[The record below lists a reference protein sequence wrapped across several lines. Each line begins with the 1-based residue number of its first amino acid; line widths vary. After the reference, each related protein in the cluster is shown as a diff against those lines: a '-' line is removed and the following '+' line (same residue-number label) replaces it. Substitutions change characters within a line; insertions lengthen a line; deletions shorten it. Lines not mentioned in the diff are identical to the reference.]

1 MSRPFLY
8 LPACITHLRRLCLP
22 ATIAAECPPDPHK
35 ETNLPMTQSITA
47 QILDG
52 KLTSQ
57 QLVTSLGEELRML
70 AASQPVLPK
79 LVVVLVGDDPASQVY
94 VGKKAKMAVKIG
106 MLSEV
111 LTFPAQTSQEEL
123 VSVIRKLNADDTV
136 HGILVQ
142 LPLPKHINTLDIITT
157 VDPRKDVDG
166 LHPLNLGLLMTGDP
180 SACKPCTPA
189 GVITLLKAYNIP
201 MAGRHAVVLG
211 RSNIVG
217 KPMGMLL
224 LQENAT
230 VSYCHSK
237 TADLAAITRQ
247 ADILVAAV
255 GVPKMVTADF
265 IKPGAVVVDVGINRL
280 DGKLVGDVD
289 FDSAAETASFIT
301 PVPGG
306 VGPMTIATLMANTLE
321 LYKRRLGIQQ

>member
-1 MSRPFLY
+1 MSPSAT
-8 LPACITHLRRLCLP
+8 AC
-22 ATIAAECPPDPHK
+22 
-35 ETNLPMTQSITA
+35 
-47 QILDG
+47 ILDG

-57 QLVTSLGEELRML
+57 NLLDGLAVELGELKNQG
-70 AASQPVLPK
+70 AQLPK

-94 VGKKAKMAVKIG
+94 VNKKSKTAQKIG
-106 MLSEV
+106 MLSELKV
-111 LTFPAQTSQEEL
+111 YPAATTQSEL
-123 VSVIRKLNADDTV
+123 LAVIAELNQDASV

-142 LPLPKHINTLDIITT
+142 LPLPKQIDTLAVITAI
-157 VDPRKDVDG
+157 DPHKDVDG

-189 GVITLLKAYNIP
+189 GVMTMLKAYNVP
-201 MAGRHAVVLG
+201 LAGKNAVVLG

-230 VSYCHSK
+230 VTYCHSK
-237 TADLAAITRQ
+237 TADLAAVCRE

-255 GVPKMVTADF
+255 GVPNLVTADF
-265 IKPGAVVVDVGINRL
+265 IKPGAAVIDVGINRL
-280 DGKLVGDVD
+280 DGKLVGDVE
-289 FDSAAETASFIT
+289 FESASQKAGFIT

-306 VGPMTIATLMANTLE
+306 VGPMTIATLMANTLF
-321 LYKRRLGIQQ
+321 LYRQSKK

>member
-1 MSRPFLY
+1 MTPSAT
-8 LPACITHLRRLCLP
+8 AC
-22 ATIAAECPPDPHK
+22 
-35 ETNLPMTQSITA
+35 
-47 QILDG
+47 ILDG

-57 QLVTSLGEELRML
+57 NVLDSLTLELSAL
-70 AASQPVLPK
+70 KEQAAPLPK

-94 VGKKAKMAVKIG
+94 VNKKAKTAQKIG
-106 MLSEV
+106 MLSEL
-111 LTFPAQTSQEEL
+111 LTYPAATSQAEL
-123 VSVIRKLNADDTV
+123 LAVVQKLNQDASV

-142 LPLPKHINTLDIITT
+142 LPLPKHIDTLAIITAI
-157 VDPRKDVDG
+157 DPKKDVDG

-189 GVITLLKAYNIP
+189 GVMTLLKTYHVP
-201 MAGRHAVVLG
+201 LAGKNAVVLG

-230 VSYCHSK
+230 VTYCHSK
-237 TADLAAITRQ
+237 TADLAAVCRQ

-255 GVPKMVTADF
+255 GVPNLVTADF
-265 IKPGAVVVDVGINRL
+265 VKAGAAVIDVGINRL

-289 FDSAAETASFIT
+289 FASASEKAGFIT

-306 VGPMTIATLMANTLE
+306 VGPMTIATLMANTLF
-321 LYKRRLGIQQ
+321 LYRQAQK

>member
-1 MSRPFLY
+1 VLTY
-8 LPACITHLRRLCLP
+8 PA
-22 ATIAAECPPDPHK
+22 
-35 ETNLPMTQSITA
+35 S
-47 QILDG
+47 
-52 KLTSQ
+52 TSQ
-57 QLVTSLGEELRML
+57 QEL
-70 AASQPVLPK
+70 
-79 LVVVLVGDDPASQVY
+79 
-94 VGKKAKMAVKIG
+94 MAVI
-106 MLSEV
+106 
-111 LTFPAQTSQEEL
+111 Q
-123 VSVIRKLNADDTV
+123 KLNADPTV

-142 LPLPKHINTLDIITT
+142 LPLPRQINTLDIITT
-157 VDPRKDVDG
+157 VDPKKDVDG

-189 GVITLLKAYNIP
+189 GVITLLKAYKVA
-201 MAGRHAVVLG
+201 MAGKHAVVLG

-237 TADLAAITRQ
+237 TEDLPSFTRQ

-255 GVPKMVTADF
+255 GVPNLVTADF

-289 FDSAAETASFIT
+289 FESVAGKAGFIT

-306 VGPMTIATLMANTLE
+306 VGPMTIATLMANTLA
-321 LYKRRLGIQQ
+321 LYKRSLA

>member
-1 MSRPFLY
+1 
-8 LPACITHLRRLCLP
+8 
-22 ATIAAECPPDPHK
+22 
-35 ETNLPMTQSITA
+35 MTQSITS

-52 KLTSQ
+52 KAISQ
-57 QLVTSLGEELRML
+57 QLVTSLHEELNAL
-70 AASQPVLPK
+70 KAQHAVLPK

-94 VGKKAKMAVKIG
+94 VGKKAKMAQKIG

-111 LTFPAQTSQEEL
+111 LTYPASTSQEEL
-123 VSVIRKLNADDTV
+123 LSVIQRLNADASV

-142 LPLPKHINTLDIITT
+142 LPLPKHIHTQDIITA
-157 VDPRKDVDG
+157 VDPKKDVDG

-180 SACKPCTPA
+180 NACKPCTPA
-189 GVITLLKAYNIP
+189 GVITLLKAYHVA
-201 MAGRHAVVLG
+201 MAGKQAVVLG

-237 TADLAAITRQ
+237 TADLPAFTRQ
-247 ADILVAAV
+247 ADILIAAV
-255 GVPKMVTADF
+255 GVPKLVTAEF
-265 IKPGAVVVDVGINRL
+265 IKSGAVVVDVGINRV

-289 FDSAAETASFIT
+289 FDSVMGKASLIT

-306 VGPMTIATLMANTLE
+306 VGPMTIATLMANTLA
-321 LYKRRLGIQQ
+321 LYKRSQAH

>member
-1 MSRPFLY
+1 
-8 LPACITHLRRLCLP
+8 
-22 ATIAAECPPDPHK
+22 
-35 ETNLPMTQSITA
+35 MTQSITS

-52 KLTSQ
+52 KKVSQ
-57 QLVTSLGEELRML
+57 QVVEKLTYELQ
-70 AASQPVLPK
+70 AIHASGAVLPK

-94 VGKKAKMAVKIG
+94 VGKKAKMAQKIG
-106 MLSEV
+106 MLSE
-111 LTFPAQTSQEEL
+111 LITLPAQTSQAEL
-123 VSVIRKLNADDTV
+123 LEVIHRLNTDTSV

-142 LPLPKHINTLDIITT
+142 LPLPKHINTLEIITA
-157 VDPRKDVDG
+157 VNPKKDVDG

-189 GVITLLKAYNIP
+189 GVITILKAYDIP
-201 MAGRHAVVLG
+201 MAGKHAVVLG

-237 TADLAAITRQ
+237 TADLPGLTRQ

-255 GVPKMVTADF
+255 GVPKLVTADF
-265 IKPGAVVVDVGINRL
+265 IKPGATVIDVGINRL

-289 FDSAAETASFIT
+289 FDSVAEKAGYIT

-306 VGPMTIATLMANTLE
+306 VGPMTIATLMSNTLH
-321 LYKRRLGIQQ
+321 LYKRSLNA